1 MPYLVVETSQSR
13 AEHRHPIERRITSI
27 GSGEDNDIR
36 IVDRGVADTHAVLQ
50 MDARRFVIQALAADA
65 DLTVRGR
72 KVRQHVLE
80 DGDEVSIGS
89 ARLRFELF
97 DRARS
102 DAELRT
108 RQDAASYRRIL
119 ELSRTLLGAWE
130 IDALL
135 TSVTDAVVELTGAE
149 RGFLLLVEDNEASV
163 RVARDLKGQPIADPE
178 AELSDS
184 IVATTM
190 KERRPILIADALHDQ
205 RFGGSHSVVS
215 LRLSS
220 VLCVPLL
227 DRDRVLGVIYLGSSN
242 HVNLFTHEQLDLIT
256 VFAAQVSL
264 IIARSLALDELKAT
278 NRSLREEIAAIRFG
292 SVIGASP
299 SMREIYRRVEKV
311 AGTDVTVLIEGETG
325 TGKEMIAKEIHGRS
339 ERRAGPFVTI
349 NCGAIP
355 APLLESELFGHARG
369 AFTGAVSARVGKFQ
383 AAHGGTIFLDEIGD
397 LPLALQVKILRVL
410 QERVVTRVG
419 DAHEERVDIRI
430 LAATHRDLAAMVR
443 AGTFREDLFFRLNV
457 VSLHLPPLRE
467 RGDDVVWLARFL
479 LERYHDELKV
489 PARRFSAEAIRAIRS
504 FDWPGNIRQLENHI
518 KKALILAE
526 HDEIGPEDLDLAT
539 NGAAG
544 GRTLVEAREEWQR
557 RYIAEALARHDGNR
571 TRTARELG
579 VDPRT
584 IFRFLEREQAREG
597 GPDEDVT

>member
-184 IVATTM
+184 IVATT
-190 KERRPILIADALHDQ
+190 IS
-205 RFGGSHSVVS
+205 GSEAATRWSAFASRVS
-215 LRLSS
+215 SACPCS
-220 VLCVPLL
+220 TATACS
-227 DRDRVLGVIYLGSSN
+227 GSS
-242 HVNLFTHEQLDLIT
+242 T
-256 VFAAQVSL
+256 
-264 IIARSLALDELKAT
+264 
-278 NRSLREEIAAIRFG
+278 
-292 SVIGASP
+292 
-299 SMREIYRRVEKV
+299 
-311 AGTDVTVLIEGETG
+311 
-325 TGKEMIAKEIHGRS
+325 
-339 ERRAGPFVTI
+339 
-349 NCGAIP
+349 
-355 APLLESELFGHARG
+355 
-369 AFTGAVSARVGKFQ
+369 SA
-383 AAHGGTIFLDEIGD
+383 
-397 LPLALQVKILRVL
+397 
-410 QERVVTRVG
+410 
-419 DAHEERVDIRI
+419 
-430 LAATHRDLAAMVR
+430 AAT
-443 AGTFREDLFFRLNV
+443 T
-457 VSLHLPPLRE
+457 
-467 RGDDVVWLARFL
+467 
-479 LERYHDELKV
+479 
-489 PARRFSAEAIRAIRS
+489 
-504 FDWPGNIRQLENHI
+504 
-518 KKALILAE
+518 
-526 HDEIGPEDLDLAT
+526 
-539 NGAAG
+539 
-544 GRTLVEAREEWQR
+544 
-557 RYIAEALARHDGNR
+557 
-571 TRTARELG
+571 
-579 VDPRT
+579 
-584 IFRFLEREQAREG
+584 
-597 GPDEDVT
+597 